1 MKDVVKSITSES
13 LKHAKEMTPY
23 KINTWGSNTSK
34 VLITMGATSAII
46 GSVLTLCE
54 IIKGINDR
62 TTLKIQYEHE
72 EKMLKM
78 QYEHEEKI
86 EEINANIFTIVEE
99 SKHEK
104 DN

>member
-1 MKDVVKSITSES
+1 MKDVVKSITSDS

-23 KINTWGSNTSK
+23 KINTWGNNTSK

-54 IIKGINDR
+54 IVKGINDR

-72 EKMLKM
+72 ETMLQMK
-78 QYEHEEKI
+78 YAHEEKLA
-86 EEINANIFTIVEE
+86 EIKAGFPNREEE
-99 SKHEK
+99 SEDEK

>member
-86 EEINANIFTIVEE
+86 EEINTNILTIVEE

>member
-1 MKDVVKSITSES
+1 MKDVVKSITSDS

-23 KINTWGSNTSK
+23 KINTWGNNTSK

-54 IIKGINDR
+54 IVKGINDR

-86 EEINANIFTIVEE
+86 EEINANILTIAEE
-99 SKHEK
+99 SKYEK